1 MSMFIS
7 SNSTSSSILRVLAPL
22 CLPHINHTT
31 DAIALLHGVE
41 CRINLAQVLAVR
53 DELVDFELAVEIVV
67 DEIGKLAAAFDASE
81 GAAFP
86 DAACHEL
93 ECCFLSVFCYL
104 SGTLR

>member
-1 MSMFIS
+1 MFIS

-31 DAIALLHGVE
+31 DAVALLHGVE

-53 DELVDFELAVEIVV
+53 DELVDLQLAVHVV
-67 DEIGKLAAAFDASE
+67 GDEVGELRAAFDAAE

-86 DAACHEL
+86 DAAGDEL
-93 ECCFLSVFCYL
+93 ECCEVVLDLSSTV
-104 SGTLR
+104 